1 MSSSGRWPAERL
13 EHGVMVDER
22 IALAAIAGMALVTY
36 ATRAAGVFLMG
47 LVPIT
52 PRLESFLRSLSSSVL
67 VALIVPAALKGDAAS
82 LAAVASA
89 GLVMITTRSAVG
101 AMIAGV

>member
-1 MSSSGRWPAERL
+1 
-13 EHGVMVDER
+13 MVDER
-22 IALAAIAGMALVTY
+22 IALAAIVGMALVTY
-36 ATRAAGVFLMG
+36 ATRAGGVFLMG

-82 LAAVASA
+82 SAAVASA
-89 GLVMITTRSAVG
+89 GLVMIATRSAIG
-101 AMIAGV
+101 AMIAGVAVAALWRLVQHS